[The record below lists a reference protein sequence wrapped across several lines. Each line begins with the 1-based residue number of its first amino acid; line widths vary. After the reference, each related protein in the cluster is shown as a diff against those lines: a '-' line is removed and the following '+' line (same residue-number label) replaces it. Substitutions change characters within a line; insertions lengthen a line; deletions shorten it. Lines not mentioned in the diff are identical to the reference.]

1 MSAAV
6 LLVQNAESSGPG
18 LLIDWVRAAGLTPR
32 LCRAYDGEPVPV
44 RPEGHAA
51 VVLLGGGLLPD
62 EDDRAPWLPDERRLA
77 QACLDDGT
85 PLLGICLGGQLLA
98 HVGGGRVE
106 GNHGL
111 PEKGVTDITLTDAAA
126 DDLLLAGVKAT
137 VPAVE
142 SHRDAITALPDGAVL
157 LARSERC
164 PHQAFRLGER
174 AWGTQ
179 FHPEVGAER
188 IEQWNPDD
196 VRELGFDPDEVLA
209 RARESGDELERTW
222 HGVLDRFLDLA
233 RH

>member
-1 MSAAV
+1 M

-18 LLIDWVRAAGLTPR
+18 LLTGWVEEAGLAPQ
-32 LCRAYDGEPVPV
+32 LCRAYDGEPVPTH
-44 RPEGHAA
+44 PGGHAA

-62 EDDRAPWLPDERRLA
+62 EDDRAPWLADERRLA

-126 DDLLLAGVKAT
+126 DDPLLADLAAT

-142 SHRDAITALPDGAVL
+142 SHRDAITMLPSTAVW

-179 FHPEVGAER
+179 FHPEVGADR
-188 IEQWNPDD
+188 IAQWNPDD
-196 VRELGFDPDEVLA
+196 VRELGFDPDDVLA
-209 RARESGDELERTW
+209 RAREASPELERTW
-222 HGVLDRFLDLA
+222 HDVVHRFLTLA
-233 RH
+233 TA